1 MNHESLKQL
10 LEECLEASA
19 HCSRACLLEEDSYVL
34 TRCSKLN
41 HTAVIICK
49 LVTKAMGSSTELL
62 TQVCRLC
69 IEICTTCAEECE
81 KFTQLEH
88 CNRSAIACRNIV
100 AECRL
105 YLATVSCE
113 YYAKETNERYEL
125 Y

>member
-1 MNHESLKQL
+1 MNHESLKYMV
-10 LEECLEASA
+10 EECLEASS
-19 HCSRACLLEEDSYVL
+19 HCSRACLLEKESYL
-34 TRCSKLN
+34 LARCAKLN

-88 CNRSAIACRNIV
+88 CNRSAIACRNVV